1 MKKKEKIKKYTK
13 IFETLL
19 FITVVINILLFA
31 YKKENILSRANYKI
45 LVQESEG
52 SSNYVAYNGSKFPK
66 SGYTF
71 ASYECENGG
80 TVTQTSKGVFSY
92 TGDSDSC
99 VLKFDIVNSSCN
111 DDSLY
116 CVLANEAADGI
127 YAGEYTGNG
136 SSSFDNKVYYY
147 KYNSENNNVYFAN
160 YCWKMVRTTDTGG
173 VKLLFNGVKNSN
185 GVCDGTTT
193 YDDNGTTTTDTSGII
208 GKSKFNEN
216 SDSLAYVGYM
226 YNTVYNYQSQTPGA
240 YMYGNSFTYSNG
252 TYTLTDTI
260 TTSGNAT
267 ESDLTNH
274 HYTCFNTEGTCT
286 SISYIYY
293 LSETT
298 AYYITLTNGK
308 NINDA
313 INEMLYN
320 ADVNANDSALKTTTE
335 TWYANN
341 MVNYTQYLED
351 TVYCNDRSTSDLGGW
366 NPNNDVFSNSF
377 YFSVHDRY
385 ITVTANSTT
394 GEDYDFINPDFTC
407 ANTND
412 SFTVSTENG
421 NGKLTYPVGFLT
433 GDEASIAYE
442 EAITDYD
449 TYRDKYLAFY
459 NDEEYSY
466 LKTPVEYWLGSPAD
480 FSNYRAYDFAVGFGL
495 PGFGRVDLDHGVR
508 PVISL
513 KPGTEYVDGDG
524 SRNNPY
530 IVGTKK
536 SYTTLNKLQSLNSN
550 IQVNS
555 GTPDFSQ
562 IAETDEGVYSAED
575 DYGTSYYWRGAA
587 TTNYIKFGKNSSNQD
602 LYWRIVRINGNG
614 SLRLFYL
621 GDDINDNDYISDVVF
636 NNSDTSNAYLGYM
649 YGDPNGSTFEST
661 HANINSSSAK
671 NALDNWYVSNIQGK
685 TIEEY
690 ISDTEFCYDRSIIEE
705 NTGNGVGTNVT
716 HYASYT
722 RNYTNKSP
730 SLLCTQKND
739 RFTVNDVG
747 VGNGNL
753 SKPIGLITLDEI
765 LMAGGNY
772 EINEEHF
779 LNGNIYYWTGTPIRF
794 EYSEANVAFLTN
806 EGDFDW
812 VEVNAKKDLV
822 PVINITPEA
831 VSTLTGSGTVSDP
844 FVVH

>member
-52 SSNYVAYNGSKFPK
+52 SSNYVAYSGSKFPK

-80 TVTQTSKGVFSY
+80 TITETSKATFSY
-92 TGDSDSC
+92 SGDADSC
-99 VLKFDIVNSSCN
+99 VLKFDISEQTN
-111 DDSLY
+111 DDTLY
-116 CVLANEAADGI
+116 NVLKNEYNDGGNVALYPGEHADAYDKSGEEEI
-127 YAGEYTGNG
+127 YAFTI
-136 SSSFDNKVYYY
+136 SSTNQDVLLEQLEKI
-147 KYNSENNNVYFAN
+147 NVIFAGF
-160 YCWKMVRTTDTGG
+160 CWQMIRTTDTGG
-173 VKLLFNGVKNSN
+173 VKMIYNGVPSN
-185 GVCDGTTT
+185 GTCNNTGE
-193 YDDNGTTTTDTSGII
+193 NQII
-208 GKSKFNEN
+208 GTSKFNEN
-216 SDSLAYVGYM
+216 NNSIAYVGFM
-226 YNTVYNYQSQTPGA
+226 YNTIYELNSMIVVTPTL
-240 YMYGNSFTYSNG
+240 GNSFTYSNG
-252 TYTLTDTI
+252 TYTLVDTV
-260 TTSGNAT
+260 TASRDTLYD
-267 ESDLTNH
+267 EVPNH
-274 HYTCFNTEGTCT
+274 HYYCKGNTQPCENLYYATSGGISNSKINYIELENGSTGIDEAISKMLFNENVNHFDST
-286 SISYIYY
+286 IKVY
-293 LSETT
+293 LE
-298 AYYITLTNGK
+298 NWF
-308 NINDA
+308 
-313 INEMLYN
+313 E
-320 ADVNANDSALKTTTE
+320 
-335 TWYANN
+335 NN
-341 MVNYTQYLED
+341 LLNYESYLED
-351 TVYCNDRSTSDLGGW
+351 TVFCNDRRINDLGAY
-366 NPNNDVFSNSF
+366 NPNGGMNDLEFKNNNV
-377 YFSVHDRY
+377 
-385 ITVTANSTT
+385 
-394 GEDYDFINPDFTC
+394 DYDLSC
-407 ANTND
+407 ANTD
-412 SFTVSTENG
+412 RFSTFNEKA
-421 NGKLTYPVGFLT
+421 KLKYPVGLATNSEYAPNYLYNNAGLEENESIVDTWLISPSSVYDKAKVF
-433 GDEASIAYE
+433 AS
-442 EAITDYD
+442 
-449 TYRDKYLAFY
+449 
-459 NDEEYSY
+459 
-466 LKTPVEYWLGSPAD
+466 PWLGYS
-480 FSNYRAYDFAVGFGL
+480 
-495 PGFGRVDLDHGVR
+495 VDNEKGVR

-562 IAETDEGVYSAED
+562 IAETDEGLYSAED

-831 VSTLTGSGTVSDP
+831 VSTLTGSGTVADP